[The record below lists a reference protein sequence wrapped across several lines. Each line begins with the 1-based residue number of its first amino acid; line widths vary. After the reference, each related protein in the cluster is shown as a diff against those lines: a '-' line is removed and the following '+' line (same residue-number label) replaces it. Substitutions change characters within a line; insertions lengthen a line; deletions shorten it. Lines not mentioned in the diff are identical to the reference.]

1 MTKEIKKQSLGE
13 VSVILVSLVKIG
25 EYFGELWR
33 KIRKYRLERRQ
44 KKLYREAEK
53 AFKDKD
59 VKKIQ
64 DIFRN

>member
-1 MTKEIKKQSLGE
+1 MKDVKKQSLGE
-13 VSVILVSLVKIG
+13 VSVILTSLIQIAK
-25 EYFGELWR
+25 YFGELWT
-33 KIRKYRLERRQ
+33 KIGKYRLERSQ
-44 KKLYREAEK
+44 KKLYKEAEK

>member
-13 VSVILVSLVKIG
+13 VSAILVSIVKIG

-33 KIRKYRLERRQ
+33 KIKKYRSERRQ